1 MKIFDKLFKK
11 NKQPQ
16 IQSLEEEASEVL
28 SQEISLSR
36 EDIDVFDKEQRRHFV
51 DSCLEQMSEA
61 VKEMDS
67 LKGEYELVN
76 SYLKD
81 MEEVEQI
88 KGQDKK
94 DLEDHASSIV
104 MLSLDTKQYQGKKR
118 TMSDKDYGK
127 MARLKDEAE
136 EGIVKIKEAEAY
148 QNAIHQDLQRLE
160 GEKHAC
166 KYRKQEAGVGILN
179 LRGMATICVCAVFA
193 CIVLLMFLQFGLSM
207 NTKVGYILTAAA
219 AAIVLTVIY
228 VKYTE
233 NVEELERA
241 SASLNKVILLQ
252 NKVKIRYI
260 NNTNLLEYLYA
271 KYEITSGKELEKLRT
286 QYVEERAEREKIRQV
301 EEDLDFH
308 EQKLVEILKEYRLF
322 DPLIWIRQAD
332 AILDKKEMVEV
343 RHNLIVRRQ
352 NLRKQMEYN
361 TKLAEYA
368 STELKKLAKDYPE
381 FSSEILQK
389 VSLYEKK
396 TQK

>member
-1 MKIFDKLFKK
+1 MKFFSKIFKRDKEQQIQDLGEEVS
-11 NKQPQ
+11 KQPD
-16 IQSLEEEASEVL
+16 
-28 SQEISLSR
+28 QEIYLSR
-36 EDIDVFDKEQRRHFV
+36 EDIDVFDKEQRRQFV

-88 KGQDKK
+88 KGPQKK
-94 DLEDHASSIV
+94 ELEDHASSIV

-118 TMSDKDYGK
+118 TMSDKDYSK
-127 MARLKDEAE
+127 MVRLKDVAE
-136 EGIVKIKEAEAY
+136 EGIIKIKEAEAY
-148 QNAIHQDLQRLE
+148 QNAIHQDLHRLE

-166 KYRKQEAGVGILN
+166 QYRKHEAGVGLMN
-179 LRGMATICVCAVFA
+179 LKGMATICVCAVFA
-193 CIVLLMFLQFGLSM
+193 CIVLLLFLQFALSM
-207 NTKVGYILTAAA
+207 DAKVGYMITAAT

-228 VKYTE
+228 MKYTE
-233 NVEELERA
+233 NIEELERA

-260 NNTNLLEYLYA
+260 NNTSLLEYLYA
-271 KYEITSGKELEKLRT
+271 KYEITSGKELERLRT
-286 QYVEERAEREKIRQV
+286 QYVEERA
-301 EEDLDFH
+301 
-308 EQKLVEILKEYRLF
+308 QKLVGILKEYHLF
-322 DPLIWIRQAD
+322 DPLIWIRQAE

-343 RHNLIVRRQ
+343 RHNYILRRQ

-368 STELKKLAKDYPE
+368 SMELKKLARDYPE

-389 VSLYEKK
+389 VSVYEKK
-396 TQK
+396 NQK

>member
-1 MKIFDKLFKK
+1 MKFFDKIFKR
-11 NKQPQ
+11 NKEQP
-16 IQSLEEEASEVL
+16 IQSQEEEVL
-28 SQEISLSR
+28 VETEQEIHLSR
-36 EDIDVFDKEQRRHFV
+36 EDIDVFDVEQRKQFV

-61 VKEMDS
+61 AKEMDS

-81 MEEVEQI
+81 MEAVELI
-88 KGQDKK
+88 KGADKK
-94 DLEDHASSIV
+94 ELEDHAGSIV

-127 MARLKDEAE
+127 MARLKDVAE
-136 EGIVKIKEAEAY
+136 EGLSKIKEAETY
-148 QNAIHQDLQRLE
+148 QNVIHQDMQRLE

-166 KYRKQEAGVGILN
+166 QYRKHEAGVGLMN
-179 LRGMATICVCAVFA
+179 LKGMATICVCAVFA
-193 CIVLLMFLQFGLSM
+193 CIVLLMFLQFVLSM
-207 NTKVGYILTAAA
+207 DAKVGYMLTAAT

-233 NVEELERA
+233 NTEELERA

-271 KYEITSGKELEKLRT
+271 KYEITSGKELERLRT
-286 QYVEERAEREKIRQV
+286 QYLEERAQREKIRQV
-301 EEDLDFH
+301 EEDLEFH
-308 EQKLVEILKEYRLF
+308 EQKLVGILKEYQLF
-322 DPLIWIRQAD
+322 DPLIWIHQAE

-361 TKLAEYA
+361 TKLAEHA
-368 STELKKLAKDYPE
+368 SIELKKLANDYPE
-381 FSSEILQK
+381 FSGEIL
-389 VSLYEKK
+389 KK
-396 TQK
+396 LESVHV